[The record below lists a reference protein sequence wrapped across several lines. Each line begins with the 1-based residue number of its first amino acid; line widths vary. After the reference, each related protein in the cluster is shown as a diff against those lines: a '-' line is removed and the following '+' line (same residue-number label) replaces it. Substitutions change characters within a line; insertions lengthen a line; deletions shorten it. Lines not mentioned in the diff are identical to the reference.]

1 MFSKVLVTRIEVYS
15 RAEVVIQC
23 ILFKTRSF
31 FHPILSKALF
41 DQYCYIFAS
50 ITRHFKSKFRHHCVI
65 YQI

>member
-23 ILFKTRSF
+23 ILSF